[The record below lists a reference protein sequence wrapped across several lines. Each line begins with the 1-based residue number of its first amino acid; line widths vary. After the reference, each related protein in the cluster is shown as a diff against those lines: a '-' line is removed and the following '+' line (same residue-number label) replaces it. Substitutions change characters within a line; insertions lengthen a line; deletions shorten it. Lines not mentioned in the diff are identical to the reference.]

1 MPMPVRLARTFFRGM
16 EWPIMGLL
24 NPYGTAQLID
34 WKDVRE
40 WVRAGKSKRLLC
52 EGRSFVDNATKRD
65 LKKQDKFHELTG
77 EGIEWAEQHRNK
89 TIAAA
94 VALVVIVGGL
104 VGGYTLYE
112 HRTAAAETAYG
123 AAMQTYQTPLV
134 NAEQPVPP
142 GMKTFPDA
150 KARATAANA
159 QFTQVAS
166 QYGMTK
172 PGKIAAYFAG
182 LTYAEEGQNGPAE
195 DELKK
200 AANSWDSGVAALG
213 KLALAQLYQQTN
225 RDPQAIDLYNELA
238 KGTSVTVPPT
248 EAQLQL
254 AALYEGEGKTEEAR
268 KIYAV
273 LKDKDKDS
281 KGKPGE
287 ASQIASAKLN
297 PQAGAGAGP
306 Q

>member
-1 MPMPVRLARTFFRGM
+1 
-16 EWPIMGLL
+16 
-24 NPYGTAQLID
+24 
-34 WKDVRE
+34 
-40 WVRAGKSKRLLC
+40 
-52 EGRSFVDNATKRD
+52 VDNAEKTR

-77 EGIEWAEQHRNK
+77 ESIQWAEENRQK
-89 TIAAA
+89 TITYAVLLVFVVAA
-94 VALVVIVGGL
+94 IVGG
-104 VGGYTLYE
+104 YSFYE
-112 HRTAAAETAYG
+112 HRTAAAETAFG

-134 NAEQPVPP
+134 NANQPTPP

-150 KARATAANA
+150 KARAAAANG

-172 PGKIAAYFAG
+172 PGKMAEYFAG

-195 DELKK
+195 DALKK
-200 AANSWDSGVAALG
+200 VSGSFDGGLAALG
-213 KLALAQLYQQTN
+213 KLALAQLYTQTG

-238 KGTSVTVPPT
+238 KGSATTVPAG

-254 AALYEGEGKTEEAR
+254 AALYESEGKTVEAR
-268 KIYAV
+268 KIYAT

-281 KGKPGE
+281 KGKPGP
-287 ASQIASAKLN
+287 ASELAAQKLN
-297 PQAGAGAGP
+297 PQPGAGAAAAA